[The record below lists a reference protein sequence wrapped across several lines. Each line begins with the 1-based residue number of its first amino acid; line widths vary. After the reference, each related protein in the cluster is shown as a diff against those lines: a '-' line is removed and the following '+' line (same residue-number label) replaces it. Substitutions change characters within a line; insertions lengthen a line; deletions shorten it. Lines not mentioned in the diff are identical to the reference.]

1 MKTQALLAFALVV
14 SFGSTAAAQCGHHG
28 QCGSVT
34 QHYTFKQSYM
44 ANSIWP
50 SQYIPSARC
59 AVNAPFAG
67 MVNNGWRRQ
76 NLMGQYHF
84 NPETQELT
92 EAGRLKASWTL
103 TQAPMQRRNLFVQQA
118 TTEEKTAERVQSLQE
133 FAANLSTTGE
143 PGQIS
148 ETDIREYEHP
158 ATRVDAT
165 FVGFR
170 EAQPAPVL
178 PAASGGSESN

>member
-1 MKTQALLAFALVV
+1 MKTQAFLAFALVV
-14 SFGSTAAAQCGHHG
+14 SFGSMAKAQCGN
-28 QCGSVT
+28 CSVT

-44 ANSIWP
+44 ANNIWP
-50 SQYIPSARC
+50 SQYIAAARC
-59 AVNAPFAG
+59 GVNAPFAG

-103 TQAPMQRRNLFVQQA
+103 TQAPMHRRNLFVQQ
-118 TTEEKTAERVQSLQE
+118 TNTEEKTAERVQSLQE
-133 FAANLSTTGE
+133 FAANLNTTGE
-143 PGQIS
+143 QAQIN
-148 ETDIREYEHP
+148 ETAIQEYEHP
-158 ATRVDAT
+158 ASRVDAT

-178 PAASGGSESN
+178 PAATAGTGSN